1 MTELALQF
9 IVSLEGQGWV
19 TRAIEGKQFYTVILT
34 RRLKKKERKRD
45 LLICTLFYSE
55 SIMHFSGT

>member
-19 TRAIEGKQFYTVILT
+19 TRAIEGKKFYTVILT
-34 RRLKKKERKRD
+34 RRLKKKK
-45 LLICTLFYSE
+45 E
-55 SIMHFSGT
+55 SGIYLSVLCFTQNQ